1 MDEDEYDD
9 FGLGM
14 DPEEAGFADG
24 AFDGQ
29 MDNAEYASY
38 GASIDVDSLTDDER
52 DNYEQSYLAGLDA
65 NRNR

>member
-9 FGLGM
+9 FDLGM

-29 MDNAEYASY
+29 MDNAE
-38 GASIDVDSLTDDER
+38 
-52 DNYEQSYLAGLDA
+52 
-65 NRNR
+65 